1 MLVASRARLRT
12 GSFAPRLGPLQAP
25 GAPSRQGSVLAL
37 AVIDRL
43 YARDGTIDLADPE
56 ATAPM
61 LALCD
66 TLGTRVPAFS
76 QGRAE

>member
-37 AVIDRL
+37 AVIDRHC
-43 YARDGTIDLADPE
+43 ARDGGEVLELLEIGGGMHSP
-56 ATAPM
+56 
-61 LALCD
+61 
-66 TLGTRVPAFS
+66 V
-76 QGRAE
+76 

>member
-1 MLVASRARLRT
+1 VPSSKPSSSSEPQAKNPSHPVHEFPALT
-12 GSFAPRLGPLQAP
+12 GL
-25 GAPSRQGSVLAL
+25 
-37 AVIDRL
+37 D
-43 YARDGTIDLADPE
+43 RDGAIDLADPE